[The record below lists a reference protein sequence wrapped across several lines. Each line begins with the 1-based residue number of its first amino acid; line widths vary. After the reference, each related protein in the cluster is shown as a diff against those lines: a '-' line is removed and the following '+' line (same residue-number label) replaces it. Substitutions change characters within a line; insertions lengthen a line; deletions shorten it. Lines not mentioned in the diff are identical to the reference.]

1 MTNKETIIK
10 AITLLKT
17 NYQNSLKDYSK
28 QEVQMMINAWL
39 EFFKE
44 TPEQDFNKA
53 IRNIINKYDYFPT
66 ISQIKKEIAN
76 NQTSDI
82 PKAEDEW
89 EEVLRMIHRYGT
101 YRQQEALDNMKPY
114 TAYIVNHIGYQIIC
128 LSTDNTWNRKEFI
141 EEYNQ
146 LKEREKE
153 LIQIGSEETKL
164 FTNNKLLGSTEV

>member
-1 MTNKETIIK
+1 MTKKEFLEG
-10 AITLLKT
+10 ITLLGVAYDKEFT
-17 NYQNSLKDYSK
+17 KEQIEVWYSMLGGYSK
-28 QEVQMMINAWL
+28 NQFRNAI
-39 EFFKE
+39 KE
-44 TPEQDFNKA
+44 LIKTE
-53 IRNIINKYDYFPT
+53 KYLPT
-66 ISQIKKEIAN
+66 IADITKQIAN

-82 PKAEDEW
+82 PTAEDEW